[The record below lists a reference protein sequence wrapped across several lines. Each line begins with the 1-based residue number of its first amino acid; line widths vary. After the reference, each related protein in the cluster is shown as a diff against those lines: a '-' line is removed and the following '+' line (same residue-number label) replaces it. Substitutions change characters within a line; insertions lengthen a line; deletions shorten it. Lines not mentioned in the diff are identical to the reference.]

1 MSDYDGPDIR
11 AGGGLEDEG
20 GAHGGWSRWVD
31 IRAALEGSVP
41 VPEVFTRTDGRHT
54 FYRGQ
59 VNALVGESEGGKS
72 LIAQAAVVES
82 IAAGGHVVYL
92 DHESDAVSV
101 VARLVSLGAD
111 PDDLETRLHYMNP
124 EGSLTG
130 EEAEVFLEYL
140 DNLGPALIIVDGLT
154 AAMESQG
161 LNLNDNKDAAAV
173 FRTYLNPM
181 CGCGA
186 AVVVI
191 HHVTKA
197 NDSRG
202 TYGLGA
208 VTLKNLV
215 GGAQYGVETSEDTRH
230 AMGRFGTSHLVIHKD
245 RAGGVRM
252 FATGKRWATFSTEST
267 ATGDEDAHGRPL
279 FRTSWALRAPG
290 EGLEDGPTACMEAVS
305 RFLEAEGGAVSQR
318 AVYAADLGAG
328 FGEPTR
334 RWALKE
340 LEAGGYIS
348 KGKDAKGK
356 SSGWSHV
363 TAYRK
368 PTEPVD
374 TDF

>member
-20 GAHGGWSRWVD
+20 KAHGGWARWVD

-41 VPEVFTRTDGRHT
+41 VPEVFERTDGRAT

-72 LIAQAAVVES
+72 LIAQASAVAE
-82 IAAGGHVVYL
+82 IEAGGHVVYL

-101 VARLVSLGAD
+101 VSRLVSLGAS
-111 PDDLETRLHYMNP
+111 PDHLEARLHYMNP
-124 EGSLTG
+124 EGVLSG

-140 DNLGPALIIVDGLT
+140 DNLGPALIVVDGLT

-161 LNLNDNKDAAAV
+161 LNLNDNKDAAAI

-181 CGCGA
+181 CGCAA

-215 GGAQYGVETSEDTRH
+215 GGAQYGVETDEESRH
-230 AMGRFGTSHLVIHKD
+230 APGRFGTSRLVIHKD

-252 FATGKRWATFSTEST
+252 FATGKRWATFSTES
-267 ATGDEDAHGRPL
+267 APTGEDDAHGRPL
-279 FRTSWALRAPG
+279 FRTAWALRVPG

-305 RFLEAEGGAVSQR
+305 RYIEAEGEPVSQR
-318 AVYAADLGAG
+318 AVIAADLGAG
-328 FGEPTR
+328 YGEPTR
-334 RWALKE
+334 KWALRE

-348 KGKDAKGK
+348 KGAGAKGK

-363 TAYRK
+363 TAYRA
-368 PTEPVD
+368 PVED
-374 TDF
+374 AQH